1 MLSEST
7 EESKIIFQNAA
18 GRTAG
23 GNCHNIRSGG
33 VEMRADLYTTK
44 ENGQLENKILLFKR
58 DDGEENQVLNIY
70 EDVSYQ
76 MLESFGGAIT
86 DAAGYVFSLMPSE
99 QQDQMLEKY
108 FAEDEMR
115 YERVRIHMDS
125 CDFSTRMYEAD
136 PHESDAELENFS
148 FADTERYILPLLEA
162 AERKAGKK
170 LKIMLSAWSPPAYMK
185 TNGKRKKGGS
195 LKPEYRERWAEY
207 LCRYIGEFKKRG
219 FCVERMSVQNE
230 PKAVQE
236 WDSCVYTSQEEKVF
250 LRDYL
255 APALKRHGYDDIE
268 LFIWDHNKE
277 RLYDRAA
284 EILDDTTEDL
294 VAGLAFHWYS
304 GDHFEAL
311 DLVRQKYPDKK
322 LILSESCLEFG
333 KYGREFELE
342 NAERLAHDMA
352 GNLNGGMCAFY
363 DWNILL
369 DYEGGPNHTENFC
382 DAPYLYDV
390 DTGVLHERK
399 CLRYYWHFT
408 HFIKPGAVRLA
419 VTRYTDKL
427 DFTAWRNPD
436 GNIVFVLLNRTG
448 EELECNLRMAGE
460 LAALTAPAHS
470 IVSAVIEEG

>member
-1 MLSEST
+1 M
-7 EESKIIFQNAA
+7 K
-18 GRTAG
+18 
-23 GNCHNIRSGG
+23 
-33 VEMRADLYTTK
+33 ADLYTTK
-44 ENGQLENKILLFKR
+44 KNVQLENKILLFKR

-76 MLESFGGAIT
+76 TLESFGGAIT
-86 DAAGYVFSLMPSE
+86 DAAGYVFSLMSPE
-99 QQDQMLEKY
+99 QQDEMLEKY

-185 TNGKRKKGGS
+185 TNGARKKGGS
-195 LKPEYRERWAEY
+195 LKPEYCERWAEY
-207 LCRYIGEFKKRG
+207 LCRYIEEFKKRG
-219 FCVERMSVQNE
+219 FLIERMSVQNE

-236 WDSCVYTSQEEKVF
+236 WDSCVYTPQEEKIF

-255 APALKRHGYDDIE
+255 APALKRHDFDDIE

-277 RLYDRAA
+277 RLYDRAR
-284 EILDDTTEDL
+284 EILDNTTEDL
-294 VAGLAFHWYS
+294 VTGVAFHWYS

-342 NAERLAHDMA
+342 NAERLAHDMV
-352 GNLNGGMCAFY
+352 GNLNGGMSAFY

-369 DYEGGPNHTENFC
+369 DEKGGPNHTENFC
-382 DAPYLYDV
+382 DAPYLYDAE
-390 DTGVLHERK
+390 TGILHERK

-436 GNIVFVLLNRTG
+436 GNIVFVLLNRTD

-470 IVSAVIEEG
+470 IASAVIEEEE

>member
-1 MLSEST
+1 
-7 EESKIIFQNAA
+7 
-18 GRTAG
+18 
-23 GNCHNIRSGG
+23 
-33 VEMRADLYTTK
+33 MRADLYTTK

-86 DAAGYVFSLMPSE
+86 DAAGYVFSLMSPG

-136 PHESDAELENFS
+136 PHESDADLENFS
-148 FADTERYILPLLEA
+148 FADTEKYILPLLQA

-185 TNGKRKKGGS
+185 TNGERKKGGS

-219 FCVERMSVQNE
+219 FLVERMSVQNE

-236 WDSCVYTSQEEKVF
+236 WDSCVYTPQEEKIF

-284 EILDDTTEDL
+284 EILDDTTEGL
-294 VAGLAFHWYS
+294 IAGLAFHWYS

-369 DYEGGPNHTENFC
+369 DYEGGPNHAENFC

-399 CLRYYWHFT
+399 CLHYYWHFT

-436 GNIVFVLLNRTG
+436 GNIVFVLLNRTD

-470 IVSAVIEEG
+470 IVSAVIEAG

>member
-1 MLSEST
+1 M
-7 EESKIIFQNAA
+7 K
-18 GRTAG
+18 
-23 GNCHNIRSGG
+23 
-33 VEMRADLYTTK
+33 ADLYTTK

-76 MLESFGGAIT
+76 TLESFGGAIT
-86 DAAGYVFSLMPSE
+86 DAAGYVFSLMSPE
-99 QQDQMLEKY
+99 QQDEMLEKY

-185 TNGKRKKGGS
+185 TNGARKKGGS

-207 LCRYIGEFKKRG
+207 LCRYIEEFKKRG
-219 FCVERMSVQNE
+219 FLIERMSVQNE

-236 WDSCVYTSQEEKVF
+236 WDSCVYTPQEEKIF

-255 APALKRHGYDDIE
+255 APALKRHDFDDIE

-277 RLYDRAA
+277 RLYDRAR
-284 EILDDTTEDL
+284 EILDNTTEDL
-294 VAGLAFHWYS
+294 VTGVAFHWYS

-311 DLVRQKYPDKK
+311 DMVRQKYPDKK

-342 NAERLAHDMA
+342 NAERLAHDMV
-352 GNLNGGMCAFY
+352 GNLNGGMSAFY

-382 DAPYLYDV
+382 DAPYLYDAE
-390 DTGVLHERK
+390 TGILHERK
-399 CLRYYWHFT
+399 WLRYYWHFT

-436 GNIVFVLLNRTG
+436 GNIVFVLLNRTD

-470 IVSAVIEEG
+470 IASAVIEEEE

>member
-1 MLSEST
+1 M
-7 EESKIIFQNAA
+7 K
-18 GRTAG
+18 
-23 GNCHNIRSGG
+23 
-33 VEMRADLYTTK
+33 ADLYTTK

-76 MLESFGGAIT
+76 TLESFGGAIT
-86 DAAGYVFSLMPSE
+86 DAAGYVFSLMSPE
-99 QQDQMLEKY
+99 QQDEMLEKY

-185 TNGKRKKGGS
+185 TNGARKKGGS

-207 LCRYIGEFKKRG
+207 LCRYIEEFKKRG
-219 FCVERMSVQNE
+219 FLIERMSVQNE

-236 WDSCVYTSQEEKVF
+236 WDSCVYTPQEEKIF

-255 APALKRHGYDDIE
+255 APALKRHDFGDIE

-277 RLYDRAA
+277 RLYDRARK
-284 EILDDTTEDL
+284 ILDNTTEDL
-294 VAGLAFHWYS
+294 VTGVAFHWYS

-342 NAERLAHDMA
+342 NAERLAHDMV
-352 GNLNGGMCAFY
+352 GNLNGGMSAFY

-382 DAPYLYDV
+382 DAPYLYDAE
-390 DTGVLHERK
+390 TGILHERK

-436 GNIVFVLLNRTG
+436 GNIVFVLLNRTD

-470 IVSAVIEEG
+470 IASAVIEEEE

>member
-1 MLSEST
+1 M
-7 EESKIIFQNAA
+7 K
-18 GRTAG
+18 
-23 GNCHNIRSGG
+23 
-33 VEMRADLYTTK
+33 ADLYTTK

-76 MLESFGGAIT
+76 TLESFGGAIT
-86 DAAGYVFSLMPSE
+86 DAVGYVFSLMSPE
-99 QQDQMLEKY
+99 QQDEMLEKY

-185 TNGKRKKGGS
+185 TNGARKKGGS

-207 LCRYIGEFKKRG
+207 LCRYIEEFKKRG
-219 FCVERMSVQNE
+219 FLIERMSVQNE

-236 WDSCVYTSQEEKVF
+236 WDSCVYTPQEEKIF

-255 APALKRHGYDDIE
+255 APALKRHDFGDIE

-277 RLYDRAA
+277 RLYDRAR
-284 EILDDTTEDL
+284 EILDNTTEDL
-294 VAGLAFHWYS
+294 VTGVAFHWYS

-333 KYGREFELE
+333 KYGREFEFE
-342 NAERLAHDMA
+342 NAERLAHDMV
-352 GNLNGGMCAFY
+352 GNLNGGMSAFY

-382 DAPYLYDV
+382 DAPYLYDAE
-390 DTGVLHERK
+390 TGILHERK

-436 GNIVFVLLNRTG
+436 GNIVFVLLNRTD

-470 IVSAVIEEG
+470 IASAVIEEEE